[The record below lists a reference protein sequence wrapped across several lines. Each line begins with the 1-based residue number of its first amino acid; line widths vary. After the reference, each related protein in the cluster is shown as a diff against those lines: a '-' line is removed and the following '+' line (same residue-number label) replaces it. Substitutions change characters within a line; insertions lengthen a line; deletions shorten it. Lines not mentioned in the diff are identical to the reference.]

1 MILSNRF
8 SETKRNKK
16 VRFKYNNF
24 MKLILVLAAFAL
36 SIVFSSCS
44 MQKVESEPISS
55 SENSESANPVTQKQP
70 VLVELYTSEG
80 CSSCPPADQ
89 ALAFLEK
96 EQPYAQAEIITLA
109 LHVDYWNNLG
119 WRDEYSSPLF
129 SQRQAVYAQRLKL
142 DSTYTPQMI
151 VDGRFQFVGSNLGEA
166 GKSIMEAAKSPKAK
180 IETAFSNENT
190 LKIKITDIP
199 KHGDSTVF
207 LAFAEDNLASNVKRG
222 ENAGKNLQHVS
233 VVRELKPLAKIEA
246 KSNVYE
252 QETAMSLQPEWKREN
267 MKYIVFIQEN
277 ESRKVL
283 GIGKAE
289 LKMAKN

>member
-1 MILSNRF
+1 MKMFLILSTLMF
-8 SETKRNKK
+8 
-16 VRFKYNNF
+16 
-24 MKLILVLAAFAL
+24 LVF
-36 SIVFSSCS
+36 FSSCS
-44 MQKVESEPISS
+44 LRKVESEPVTLN
-55 SENSESANPVTQKQP
+55 ENSDSADPITKKQP
-70 VLVELYTSEG
+70 VLVELFTSEG

-89 ALAFLEK
+89 ALAFLDK

-142 DSTYTPQMI
+142 DSAYTPQMI

-166 GKSIMEAAKSPKAK
+166 GKAVMEAAKSPKAK
-180 IETAFSNENT
+180 VEAAFSNENILT
-190 LKIKITDIP
+190 IKVSDIP
-199 KHGDSTVF
+199 KHGDSTLF
-207 LAFAEDNLASNVKRG
+207 LALAEDNLASNVKRG

-246 KSNVYE
+246 KSDDYE
-252 QETAMSLQPEWKREN
+252 QETAVNLQPEWKREN
-267 MKYIVFIQEN
+267 MKYVVFIQEN

-289 LKMAKN
+289 TRMAKN